1 MSGRF
6 AKSPDV
12 AQLATEL
19 TLSAHKLLSD
29 VGAESGGQDAGP
41 SPHELFDASLAA
53 CTVLTL
59 KLYARRKQWPLEDVE
74 IEIVRD
80 DSQEKQGKYHL
91 TRKLHLVGPLDDE
104 QKTRLMAIADK
115 CPIH

>member
-1 MSGRF
+1 MFGCF

-12 AQLATEL
+12 VQLTTEL

-91 TRKLHLVGPLDDE
+91 TR
-104 QKTRLMAIADK
+104 LMVIADK
-115 CPIH
+115 CPIHELMTKVEISVSTEQV